1 MSVGR
6 GILMSSIGSQTLF
19 MLCNIDLTR
28 VDIRDFLTRAP
39 EPRLS
44 RTNSLVIPLEGAEP
58 ESGHNRCTPHASRE
72 VFMKPGKYYLFL
84 ARQNMEQLF
93 IDKHFRCMMKL
104 SKCQTDILYPSLSRP
119 ADNILRYFIILH
131 NFPVFQKS

>member
-6 GILMSSIGSQTLF
+6 GILMSSSGSQTLF

-58 ESGHNRCTPHASRE
+58 DSGHNRCTPHTSRE
-72 VFMKPGKYYLFL
+72 VFMKPGKYDLFL
-84 ARQNMEQLF
+84 ARQ
-93 IDKHFRCMMKL
+93 KHGA
-104 SKCQTDILYPSLSRP
+104 TLYR
-119 ADNILRYFIILH
+119 
-131 NFPVFQKS
+131 